1 MFCEKGHSSDEAE
14 DTDKANKKLSCRRE
28 AAQCFMSVGRVSF
41 NITMPT
47 SSAVVYCL
55 LLRLQVYQCVQLNSV
70 LLTSA

>member
-41 NITMPT
+41 NITIGLPQAQSFIVCYFGFRFT
-47 SSAVVYCL
+47 NAY
-55 LLRLQVYQCVQLNSV
+55 N
-70 LLTSA
+70 